1 MHLSQRNENLCFCNN
16 LNIQSSFIYKPKL
29 KHFICPSAGKWLDR
43 LWPICSVESCSAA
56 KSGLRTP
63 GHPGWLSGAL
73 HSVEESQSQEPSHY
87 MIPFTYTLEMTKLH
101 DCRRDEW
108 LPRTRE
114 GREEAVKGGAGIL
127 VVNVLCSDCINVSIL
142 VVILSCVTSG
152 KLGEKHRSLRY
163 SL

>member
-29 KHFICPSAGKWLDR
+29 KHFRCPSAGKWLDR
-43 LWPICSVESCSAA
+43 LWPICSMDSCSAA